1 MENFE
6 KESILGKIEQ
16 LVFCVIL
23 FIYGFNL
30 VNRYFYISYA
40 VIAICFAYIIIPHRI
55 YKSWQT
61 LFTFSFLILYFIL
74 AYCINGEIKTE
85 LVIECLAFYT
95 FGAISYVLAEN
106 KHTAIF
112 RLTLSGASGFGIYG
126 IVTSLSAILDS
137 GRYMQDIWGGGR
149 LAATQVAGWGIM
161 FMAIV
166 PWIIFKGKEIR
177 PVCRVIL
184 YILATLSVVSFFI
197 LSSRTGLIVS
207 FVIVLLI
214 FLLAIRNKQHKIVIS
229 ILGAIAL
236 GLIAFAFDVGGI
248 QSAFW
253 NSNLILRMLQKQ
265 NTLGSAFD
273 TGRTD
278 RWMYV
283 LSHFGDYTNGG
294 YHYSKQLGGMIHNFF
309 LDLYDECGIMALC
322 AVTPAFV
329 RLVLGLVRLQK
340 RRIAIADKV
349 GLLAWFIIIAILFMT
364 EPVLYYGRTN
374 LMAFFFFMTGIV
386 EYAGSLEYKEECLSE
401 EE

>member
-6 KESILGKIEQ
+6 NESMQGKIEQ
-16 LVFCVIL
+16 LVFCAIL

-40 VIAICFAYIIIPHRI
+40 VIAICFAYIIIQHRI

-85 LVIECLAFYT
+85 LVIECLTFYT

-106 KHTAIF
+106 KHAAIF
-112 RLTLSGASGFGIYG
+112 RLALSGASGFGIYG
-126 IVTSLSAILDS
+126 IVTSLSAVLDS

-166 PWIIFKGKEIR
+166 PWIIFKGKEIN
-177 PVCRVIL
+177 PGCRVIL
-184 YILATLSVVSFFI
+184 YILASLSVVSFFI

-207 FVIVLLI
+207 VVIVLLI
-214 FLLAIRNKQHKIVIS
+214 FLLAIRNKQNKIVIG

-236 GLIAFAFDVGGI
+236 GLTAFAFDVGGI

-278 RWMYV
+278 RWVYV
-283 LSHFGDYTNGG
+283 LSHFGDYMNGG

-309 LDLYDECGIMALC
+309 LDLYDECGIIALC

-340 RRIAIADKV
+340 RKIATADKV
-349 GLLAWFIIIAILFMT
+349 GLLAWFVVIAILFMT

-386 EYAGSLEYKEECLSE
+386 EYAGSLEYKEERLSE